1 MKNFVILLVGVCT
14 TFSGSVA
21 YRAYNDPSEPSPEA
35 QKLIDSLE
43 SNIDRWSNWVVTS
56 DETHS
61 HLSGPGGVKI
71 YPGLFLPRVTTAA
84 DKRIDFR
91 FNDLCHINRARRTA
105 IAKINERI
113 RANALT
119 ALDRKEEGP
128 VEPAVTET
136 AENIAISLRN
146 GDKSWQTVTSDKEVY
161 LMSTSW
167 DITVDSNGD
176 VGTVRGG
183 KNYHTALVL
192 QKMLKSTDRSYLAC
206 AYRLRLRDICA
217 AAIVPKDTRVVGEKT
232 TTVDKA
238 TPAFPLSAPKLF
250 ETFDAPEVVTPAVTP
265 QVPVA
270 TPSYSSYYVPV
281 QSVNHVSY
289 STARQ
294 WLETQPSPPARVR

>member
-1 MKNFVILLVGVCT
+1 MILLVGICATVC
-14 TFSGSVA
+14 GNGA

-43 SNIDRWSNWVVTS
+43 SDIDRWSNWVVTR

-105 IAKINERI
+105 IAKLKERS

-128 VEPAVTET
+128 VEPTVSET
-136 AENIAISLRN
+136 AENIAISLRD
-146 GDKSWQTVTSDKEVY
+146 GKSWQTVTLDKEVY

-176 VGTVRGG
+176 VETVGG
-183 KNYHTALVL
+183 RKNYHTALVL
-192 QKMLKSTDRSYLAC
+192 QKMLKSTDRPYLAC

-217 AAIVPKDTRVVGEKT
+217 AALAPKDTRVVEEKT
-232 TTVDKA
+232 PADKA
-238 TPAFPLSAPKLF
+238 LPVTPPSPSKLF
-250 ETFDAPEVVTPAVTP
+250 ETFDAPEAVTPTPAVIP
-265 QVPVA
+265 MVPMA
-270 TPSYSSYYVPV
+270 TPSYSSYYAPARPITP
-281 QSVNHVSY
+281 VSY
-289 STARQ
+289 STDRQ
-294 WLETQPSPPARVR
+294 WLETRPSTRVSVR